1 LARAGT
7 PGDQEE
13 NMDFD
18 QAIAAHTKW
27 RAKLRA
33 YLAEPDG
40 SLLAPE
46 IALDNTCEL
55 GIWISG
61 KGAKYSDLP
70 EFHSLRSQH
79 ARFHKA
85 VAEIVRK
92 VDSGQRYTEEVA
104 LGARSEFSSASADVV
119 SAIMSFKA
127 AVAKQVLL
135 SKQQRQ
141 QVAPDSVRGG

>member
-1 LARAGT
+1 M
-7 PGDQEE
+7 
-13 NMDFD
+13 NFD
-18 QAIAAHTKW
+18 HAIAAHTKW

-46 IALDNTCEL
+46 TALDNICEL
-55 GIWISG
+55 GAWISG

-70 EFHSLRSQH
+70 QFQSLRSQH

-85 VAEIVRK
+85 VAEVIRR
-92 VDSGQRYTEEVA
+92 VDSGQRFAEDAA

-119 SAIMSFKA
+119 SAITSFKA
-127 AVAKQVLL
+127 EVGKQALL
-135 SKQQRQ
+135 GKQQRQ
-141 QVAPDSVRGG
+141 QIAPDSVRGR

>member
-1 LARAGT
+1 LARAGK
-7 PGDQEE
+7 PGDPEE
-13 NMDFD
+13 KMNFD
-18 QAIAAHTKW
+18 QAIAAHSKW

-55 GIWISG
+55 GMWVSG

-70 EFHSLRSQH
+70 EFQSMRSQH
-79 ARFHKA
+79 ARFHKV

-92 VDSGQRYTEEVA
+92 VDSGQRYAEEAA
-104 LGARSEFSSASADVV
+104 LGAKSEFSSASADVV
-119 SAIMSFKA
+119 SAILSFKA
-127 AVAKQVLL
+127 EVAKQALL
-135 SKQQRQ
+135 SKHQRQ
-141 QVAPDSVRGG
+141 QIVPDSVRG

>member
-1 LARAGT
+1 
-7 PGDQEE
+7 
-13 NMDFD
+13 MDFD
-18 QAIAAHTKW
+18 HAIAAHGKW
-27 RAKLRA
+27 RVKLRA

-46 IALDNTCEL
+46 IALDNTCDL

-70 EFHSLRSQH
+70 EFQSLRSQH

-92 VDSGQRYTEEVA
+92 VDSGQRVAEQAA
-104 LGARSEFSSASADVV
+104 LGATSEFSSATADVV
-119 SAIMSFKA
+119 SAILSLKA
-127 AVAKQVLL
+127 EVAKQVLL

-141 QVAPDSVRGG
+141 PIAPDSVRGR